1 MRILYSHRIQSR
13 DGQSVHVEAL
23 VAALREL
30 GHDVLVVGPGFYEQA
45 EFGGE
50 SSFVAALRARLP
62 RALAELAELAYNAP
76 AWLRVRLACRRFRP
90 DLIYERYNLY
100 YLAGTLVARRKGI
113 PLFLEVNSPLA
124 EERSRHG
131 GLGLPRLAGW
141 AERFVWRSADR
152 VLAVT
157 GVLKAMIAAAG
168 VPEQQIEVVPNGI
181 DPVRFAALPQRP
193 AAPDKVVLGFVGF
206 VREWHGLDTVIAAMA
221 ADPATP
227 LELVVVGDGPAV
239 PALRQQAKASG
250 VADRVHMAGLVAH
263 DAIPELVA
271 GFDIALQPRV
281 VAYASPLKLFEVHG
295 GGQGNR
301 RAGSAEHPRGTG
313 RRRDRAAVRSSRI
326 GHDVDRHPCA
336 RGGPG
341 STRAPRCRRVRGNH
355 ATGLHMAG
363 ECRTRG
369 DLGRCS
375 DAKRMIVVSLRQS
388 LAPHLSGCAMAR
400 PKTSGL
406 TVWCPA
412 RSCMLDWRRGGRLSR
427 TATLGRPYGRCS
439 GWAFAGQRRHARRKR
454 RRARTTLYPAAW

>member
-1 MRILYSHRIQSR
+1 VRILYSHRIQSR

-30 GHDVLVVGPGFYEQA
+30 GHEVLVVGPGFYEQA

-113 PLFLEVNSPLA
+113 PLFLEVNSPLV
-124 EERSRHG
+124 EERTRHG
-131 GLGLPRLAGW
+131 GLGLPRLARW

-157 GVLKAMIAAAG
+157 GVLKAMIAATG
-168 VPEQQIEVVPNGI
+168 VPAQRIEVVPNGI
-181 DPVRFAALPQRP
+181 DPARFAALPQRP

-221 ADPATP
+221 ADTATL

-239 PALRQQAKASG
+239 PALRQQAAALG
-250 VADRVHMAGLVAH
+250 VADRVQIVGLVAH
-263 DAIPELVA
+263 EAIPGLVA

-281 VAYASPLKLFEVHG
+281 VAYASPLKLFEYMAAGKAIVAPDQPNIREVLVDG
-295 GGQGNR
+295 ETALLFDPAASDTMWTAIR
-301 RAGSAEHPRGTG
+301 RLVADPLLRRGLGAAASAEI
-313 RRRDRAAVRSSRI
+313 A
-326 GHDVDRHPCA
+326 
-336 RGGPG
+336 
-341 STRAPRCRRVRGNH
+341 
-355 ATGLHMAG
+355 
-363 ECRTRG
+363 
-369 DLGRCS
+369 
-375 DAKRMIVVSLRQS
+375 
-388 LAPHLSGCAMAR
+388 
-400 PKTSGL
+400 
-406 TVWCPA
+406 
-412 RSCMLDWRRGGRLSR
+412 RRGYTWRANAER
-427 TATLGRPYGRCS
+427 VVA
-439 GWAFAGQRRHARRKR
+439 WADALTRNR
-454 RRARTTLYPAAW
+454 

>member
-1 MRILYSHRIQSR
+1 VRILYSHRIQSR

-76 AWLRVRLACRRFRP
+76 AWWRVRLACRRFHP

-113 PLFLEVNSPLA
+113 PLFLEVNAPLA

-168 VPEQQIEVVPNGI
+168 VPEAQIEVVPNGI
-181 DPVRFAALPQRP
+181 EPSRFVALPQRP
-193 AAPDKVVLGFVGF
+193 AAVDKVVLGFVGF

-221 ADPATP
+221 ADPATS
-227 LELVVVGDGPAV
+227 LDLVVVGDGPAV
-239 PALRQQAKASG
+239 PALRQQAAELG
-250 VADRVHMAGLVAH
+250 LADRVHIAGLVAH

-281 VAYASPLKLFEVHG
+281 VAYASPLKLFEYMAAGKAIVAPDQPNIREVLVDG
-295 GGQGNR
+295 VTALLFDPAAPDSMWTAIRRLAADPPLRGRLGAAASTEVAR
-301 RAGSAEHPRGTG
+301 RAYTWRANAERVVAWADTL
-313 RRRDRAAVRSSRI
+313 
-326 GHDVDRHPCA
+326 
-336 RGGPG
+336 
-341 STRAPRCRRVRGNH
+341 TRNR
-355 ATGLHMAG
+355 
-363 ECRTRG
+363 
-369 DLGRCS
+369 
-375 DAKRMIVVSLRQS
+375 
-388 LAPHLSGCAMAR
+388 
-400 PKTSGL
+400 
-406 TVWCPA
+406 
-412 RSCMLDWRRGGRLSR
+412 
-427 TATLGRPYGRCS
+427 
-439 GWAFAGQRRHARRKR
+439 
-454 RRARTTLYPAAW
+454 